1 MEDLVFVILGR
12 RIGLKACL
20 ERIIK
25 FVIKLP
31 RFMMI

>member
-12 RIGLKACL
+12 RIGLQASL
-20 ERIIK
+20 VRIIK

-31 RFMMI
+31 RFVMI